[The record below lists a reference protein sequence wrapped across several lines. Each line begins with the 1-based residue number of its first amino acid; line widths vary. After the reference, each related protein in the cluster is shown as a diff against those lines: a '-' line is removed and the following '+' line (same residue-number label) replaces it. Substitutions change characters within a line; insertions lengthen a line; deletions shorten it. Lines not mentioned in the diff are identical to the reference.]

1 MRTFYFDFHV
11 SDAYVFGQS
20 PTERGCT
27 RQAAG
32 NAGRMLA
39 RRFTSAVDARLSG
52 LLVHFEPPG
61 VGVLKHIT
69 QIGDLVGRHR
79 LGRALK

>member
-1 MRTFYFDFHV
+1 MFY
-11 SDAYVFGQS
+11 
-20 PTERGCT
+20 ERASG
-27 RQAAG
+27 A
-32 NAGRMLA
+32 RMHANYFRVGGVHRDLPLKNPPRPRA
-39 RRFTSAVDARLSG
+39 RVRKARLSG